1 MIAMAILAA
10 GALVAAMVGQVQ
22 ARREEIARIKREHE
36 ALVDKHARLSLDA
49 TRTEY
54 R

>member
-1 MIAMAILAA
+1 MIVMAILAA
-10 GALVAAMVGQVQ
+10 GALVAAVVGQVQ
-22 ARREEIARIKREHE
+22 AHREQTARIKREHE
-36 ALVDKHARLSLDA
+36 ELVDKHARLALDA

>member
-1 MIAMAILAA
+1 MIVMAILAA
-10 GALVAAMVGQVQ
+10 GALIAAVVGQVQ
-22 ARREEIARIKREHE
+22 ARREESTRIKREHE
-36 ALVDKHARLSLDA
+36 ELVEKHARLALDA